1 MISAALIITLAA
13 SLAACGEKEQQAEKK
28 GDTKSSSVYQRAG
41 MWNRR

>member
-28 GDTKSSSVYQRAG
+28 EIPKAAVYQRAG